1 MSLIKEVGELRKFI
15 PATVT
20 VDLDQLQPFI
30 DNQATKQRLRKN
42 ILGPALFDELKA
54 DYDDDNILEDSIYWE
69 LLLRSQMWL
78 ANYALLRS
86 IPTGIVNIGNSGI
99 NQTVS
104 DSVKPLSPIQ
114 VDLLIDSQTDSSD
127 EALEDL
133 LVFLEDNVDTFEDW
147 KDAPSY
153 TLIKEAFIASALEF
167 HEEYAI
173 CESRS
178 TFLSFKTFMLEVQ
191 RIQIK
196 SILTPDLYDSMIE
209 KIEANDFSEPE
220 QVILPWIR
228 KAIAYLT
235 IYSSIPHISI
245 RITGEGLQVFTR
257 PDRTNTKAR
266 TTATEKRIDDL
277 KAACKTQGDY
287 YLSLIRNYL
296 IENADEFPNYPQD
309 TTEPNLTGG
318 FKTEGTGNIS
328 LL

>member
-54 DYDDDNILEDSIYWE
+54 DYDDDNIEEDSLYWE
-69 LLLRSQMWL
+69 LLLRAQMWL

-86 IPTGIVNIGNSGI
+86 IPTGIVNISNSGI

-153 TLIKEAFIASALEF
+153 TLIKEAFISSALEF

-178 TFLSFKTFMLEVQ
+178 TFLSLKTFMLEVQ
-191 RIQIK
+191 QIHVK
-196 SILTPDLYDSMIE
+196 AILTPDLYDAMVGHIE
-209 KIEANDFSEPE
+209 TNDFTEPQE
-220 QVILPWIR
+220 IILPWIR

-235 IYSSIPHISI
+235 IYSSIPHIALK
-245 RITGEGLQVFTR
+245 ITGEGLQIFTR

-266 TTATEKRIDDL
+266 TAANETRINDL
-277 KAACKTQGDY
+277 KASCKTQGDY
-287 YLSLIRNYL
+287 YLTLIRNYIL
-296 IENADEFPNYPQD
+296 ENIEEFEEYPQD